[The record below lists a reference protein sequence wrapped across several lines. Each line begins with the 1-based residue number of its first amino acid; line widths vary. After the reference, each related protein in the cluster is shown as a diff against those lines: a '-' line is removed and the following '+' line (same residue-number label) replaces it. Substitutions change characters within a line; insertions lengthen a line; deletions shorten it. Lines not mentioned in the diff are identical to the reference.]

1 MLSVADKSACLAKGV
16 FARLDPAALRAL
28 AERMGER
35 EFAAGQPV
43 FLEGEPGNEIFVV
56 AAGAVE
62 ILRGGRVIAALGT
75 GELIG
80 EMAVL
85 GKGVRTASGR
95 ARGATR
101 LLFLRDK
108 ALQLLIQQIPEI
120 AFAIFNALVE
130 RLDSTTELAF
140 FLANPP
146 AERGEVRVTAG
157 DLAGQAFPIHHEASI
172 LGRSLGSLMEDAM
185 RLALPSKDPALLA
198 RHARVTAAEATV
210 FIEPFE
216 GAVAVNGAPIE
227 TALQLGPEDE
237 VQIGSLRLRF
247 RST

>member
-1 MLSVADKSACLAKGV
+1 MLSVADKSACLARGV
-16 FARLDPAALRAL
+16 FARLDPASLRAL

-35 EFAAGQPV
+35 EFTAGQPV
-43 FLEGEPGNEIFVV
+43 FLEGEPGDEIFVV
-56 AAGAVE
+56 ASGAVE
-62 ILRGGRVIAALGT
+62 VLRGGRVIAALGT

-95 ARGATR
+95 ARGAAR
-101 LLFLRDK
+101 LLFPRAK
-108 ALQLLIQQIPEI
+108 ALPLLIQQIPEI

-157 DLAGQAFPIHHEASI
+157 DLAGA
-172 LGRSLGSLMEDAM
+172 
-185 RLALPSKDPALLA
+185 ALPPPHDAQIH
-198 RHARVTAAEATV
+198 RHRL
-210 FIEPFE
+210 
-216 GAVAVNGAPIE
+216 GAP
-227 TALQLGPEDE
+227 
-237 VQIGSLRLRF
+237 
-247 RST
+247 